1 MNLEGGADMEAAKT
15 ISPASRCH
23 IETVG
28 GARYEVTSY
37 YVGEVTLI
45 DLLKLMLKRDMER
58 ERPDDCACK
67 PKAL

>member
-1 MNLEGGADMEAAKT
+1 MEAVKNT
-15 ISPASRCH
+15 PPASQH
-23 IETVG
+23 HVEIVG

-58 ERPDDCACK
+58 ERPDDCA
-67 PKAL
+67 